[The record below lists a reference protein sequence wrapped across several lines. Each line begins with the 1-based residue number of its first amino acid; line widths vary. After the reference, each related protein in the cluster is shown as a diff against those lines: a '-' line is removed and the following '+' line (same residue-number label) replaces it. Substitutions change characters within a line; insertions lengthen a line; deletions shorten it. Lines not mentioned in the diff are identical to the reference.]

1 MPVSAARNDWPGW
14 GQSGKRGWTSSDSVM
29 IADYL
34 PILFVITLAVGFAV
48 GMLVVSHF
56 VGPRVPDPVKLM
68 PYESGVDPKSES
80 HPRLNIRYF
89 IVGLVFIIFDIEVV
103 FLFPWAVIF
112 RDFIAESSFIFWEMV
127 FFMAVLLVGL
137 VYIWRKGVLEWE

>member
-1 MPVSAARNDWPGW
+1 MPLSAARNDWPGW
-14 GQSGKRGWTSSDSVM
+14 GLSGERGWTTGIM

-34 PILFVITLAVGFAV
+34 PILFVIIVAVGFAV

-56 VGPRVPDPVKLM
+56 VGPRVYDPVKLM

-89 IVGLVFIIFDIEVV
+89 LVALVFIIFDIEVV

-112 RDFIAESSFIFWEMV
+112 RDFITDGSFIFWEMV